1 MHGMYGITGK
11 TPCKYGPVFALY
23 LYCIESNR
31 VNMVQKRVCI
41 YTAFFLC
48 MVLCAAR
55 VSYAIMVSYL
65 AHVKTNV
72 ETHEM
77 IQNCGLVYFINREDS
92 SANYF

>member
-1 MHGMYGITGK
+1 MHGMYG
-11 TPCKYGPVFALY
+11 
-23 LYCIESNR
+23 
-31 VNMVQKRVCI
+31 
-41 YTAFFLC
+41 

-65 AHVKTNV
+65 AHIKTNV